1 MPTETIISQ
10 VRKKEAFKGL
20 DKIGKFNYNS
30 TRWRKVAS
38 LHKKL
43 NPMCVIEGCK
53 NPVHTTDHNPPVI
66 KLLEQGKDPFSFQY
80 LQSLCKHHNA
90 SKTSKQRFE
99 KYD

>member
-43 NPMCVIEGCK
+43 NPICSVEGCT
-53 NPVHTTDHNPPVI
+53 NPVHTTDHIVPI
-66 KLLEQGKDPFSFQY
+66 LKGGAKLDFSN
-80 LQSLCKHHNA
+80 LQSLCRRHNA
-90 SKTSKQRFE
+90 IKTAKDGKSKK
-99 KYD
+99 D